1 MVGVLELAEWVA
13 RFVEA
18 DDVVGLA
25 THRHYPHERMI
36 YSRVGVCGFCIDVVK
51 LENSNRILYTIYVE
65 ARAKAGR
72 VVDSFMNLPG
82 EAALTIAKITP
93 NGVEVDVKR
102 GEYHDGGELFKAVE
116 VVRQAFYRKYR
127 ELKSSEA
134 REVIEPTKVSE
145 EIFHQVGLTDDEL
158 SLGV

>member
-1 MVGVLELAEWVA
+1 MDGVGKLAEEIA
-13 RFVEA
+13 SFIESS
-18 DDVVGLA
+18 DVVGLA

-36 YSRVGVCGFCIDVVK
+36 YNRVGVCGFCVDVVK
-51 LENSNRILYTIYVE
+51 LENGSRRLYTIYVE
-65 ARAKAGR
+65 ARAKVGG

-82 EAALTIAKITP
+82 EATLTIAKSTP
-93 NGVEVDVKR
+93 KGVEVTVR
-102 GEYHDGGELFKAVE
+102 QGGYSNGTEFFNAVE

-127 ELKSSEA
+127 ELKA
-134 REVIEPTKVSE
+134 AEVKEITPAKVGE